1 MEEIA
6 RHPPTIVVLLEIL
19 DNNLTLAL
27 HLMYEKAENFLLSLQ
42 LQGGK
47 ILKIWHYLE
56 IKFTY

>member
-6 RHPPTIVVLLEIL
+6 RHPPTIVILLEIL

-47 ILKIWHYLE
+47 ILKI
-56 IKFTY
+56 